1 MLFDS
6 YFASLEQL
14 DADALCLNVQV
25 KAKDW
30 AKAVARAPLPC
41 SRRLASTS
49 LTQAPAAPLPRHLA
63 PILLPIIVDV
73 LVKLGLDARVSLPPL
88 LEKSFLLVKAALI
101 TASNINNTD
110 GNFPD
115 KVLNL
120 PECWSTMVVNCF
132 KETPSTLAKAMEDAF
147 LDTGIMV
154 DTYGAPR
161 LSQPASTVHF
171 TGFAIGSDKSRI
183 ASKNLEEPSGNGGR
197 IPTCMR
203 QILSDDSLDELEVTP
218 KQKWPGCK
226 FRIMLIGDAQQGQKF
241 VAGAIINGFEGLAQI
256 RTLSLP
262 AMLMEGGGDVEQGLI
277 YIIGQSC
284 VNCNEKFV
292 TFAKL
297 DTFFNVTNFSFS

>member
-1 MLFDS
+1 M
-6 YFASLEQL
+6 
-14 DADALCLNVQV
+14 DADALYLSLQV

-63 PILLPIIVDV
+63 PILLPVLVEV

-88 LEKSFLLVKAALI
+88 LDKSFSLVKAALI
-101 TASNINNTD
+101 AASNINNTD
-110 GNFPD
+110 ENFPD
-115 KVLNL
+115 RVVNV
-120 PECWSTMVVNCF
+120 PECWFTMVVKCF

-171 TGFAIGSDKSRI
+171 ISVGTGSDRSRV
-183 ASKNLEEPSGNGGR
+183 ASKNLEETSGNGGR
-197 IPTCMR
+197 IPPCMR
-203 QILSDDSLDELEVTP
+203 QILSDDSLDETEVAL

-226 FRIMLIGDAQQGQKF
+226 FRILLVGGAQQGQKF
-241 VAGAIINGFEGLAQI
+241 VAGAIISGFEGLAQI

-262 AMLMEGGGDVEQGLI
+262 AMLMEGGGDMEQGLI

-284 VNCNEKFV
+284 KTTDCFQNSALFC
-292 TFAKL
+292 
-297 DTFFNVTNFSFS
+297 NVTNFSFSTKIV